1 MRKKWQHRPPAVF
14 RLDQDHLIVDS
25 AMEKGASSERRA
37 QMKPEPEFEALAITI
52 DNSARSSRRGVR
64 WAMLFWCALGGLML
78 LAMGVAVSGLIT
90 DLFARNQELGWLGLA
105 LAILA
110 IVSLFVIAVRETTGL
125 MRLATVEKFRLRAA
139 EMIASGNRIEARAL
153 VHELLALTRKM
164 PHLARGRANL
174 EGHLGE
180 IIDGP
185 DMVRLAERELMTPLD
200 QQARK
205 LISVA
210 ATRVSV
216 ITALSPRAVVDV
228 LFVLGTALILVR
240 RLAFLYG
247 ARPGYAQPSSIGTAS
262 CNAFGGDRRTGC
274 ERQLNSTAAGTWH
287 SGQIIGATRRGR
299 AQRPPHGTVRP
310 RRGRPYP
317 SSTICRPASSYTF
330 RSYER
335 SFAQFWRCRR
345 TARCR
350 IKSGHHRSSIEQAAC
365 HVRFGSKA
373 DMTLFIRDVRFTP
386 ESGHQNWP
394 ALCSA

>member
-1 MRKKWQHRPPAVF
+1 
-14 RLDQDHLIVDS
+14 
-25 AMEKGASSERRA
+25 
-37 QMKPEPEFEALAITI
+37 
-52 DNSARSSRRGVR
+52 
-64 WAMLFWCALGGLML
+64 MLFWCALGGLML

-105 LAILA
+105 LAMLA

-139 EMIASGNRIEARAL
+139 EMIACGNRIEARAL

-174 EGHLGE
+174 EGHLSE

-228 LFVLGTALILVR
+228 LFVFGTALILVR

-247 ARPGYAQPSSIGTAS
+247 ARPGTLSLARLVRQVVIHLAVTGGLAASDSLIQQLLGHGIAAKLSARLGEGVLNGLLTAR
-262 CNAFGGDRRTGC
+262 FGLAAVDLIRPVPFAALPRPTLSDLMSEVLRSFGDTE
-274 ERQLNSTAAGTWH
+274 ERQGSE
-287 SGQIIGATRRGR
+287 
-299 AQRPPHGTVRP
+299 
-310 RRGRPYP
+310 
-317 SSTICRPASSYTF
+317 SSLAIT
-330 RSYER
+330 EV
-335 SFAQFWRCRR
+335 Q
-345 TARCR
+345 
-350 IKSGHHRSSIEQAAC
+350 
-365 HVRFGSKA
+365 
-373 DMTLFIRDVRFTP
+373 
-386 ESGHQNWP
+386 
-394 ALCSA
+394 

>member
-1 MRKKWQHRPPAVF
+1 
-14 RLDQDHLIVDS
+14 
-25 AMEKGASSERRA
+25 
-37 QMKPEPEFEALAITI
+37 
-52 DNSARSSRRGVR
+52 
-64 WAMLFWCALGGLML
+64 ML

-110 IVSLFVIAVRETTGL
+110 IVSLIVIAIRETTGL

-139 EMIASGNRIEARAL
+139 EMIASGNRRLEARAL

-210 ATRVSV
+210 ATRVSF

-228 LFVLGTALILVR
+228 LFVFGTALILVR

-247 ARPGYAQPSSIGTAS
+247 ARPGTLSLARLVRQVVMHLAVTGGLAASDSLIQQLLGHGIAAKLSARLGEGVLNGLLTAR
-262 CNAFGGDRRTGC
+262 FGLAAVDLIRPVPFAALPRPTLSDLMSEVLRSFGDTE
-274 ERQLNSTAAGTWH
+274 ERQ
-287 SGQIIGATRRGR
+287 
-299 AQRPPHGTVRP
+299 
-310 RRGRPYP
+310 
-317 SSTICRPASSYTF
+317 SSESSLAIT
-330 RSYER
+330 EV
-335 SFAQFWRCRR
+335 Q
-345 TARCR
+345 
-350 IKSGHHRSSIEQAAC
+350 
-365 HVRFGSKA
+365 
-373 DMTLFIRDVRFTP
+373 
-386 ESGHQNWP
+386 
-394 ALCSA
+394 

>member
-37 QMKPEPEFEALAITI
+37 QRKPEPEFEALAITI

-64 WAMLFWCALGGLML
+64 WATLFWCSLGGLML
-78 LAMGVAVSGLIT
+78 LAMGVAVTGLIT

-139 EMIASGNRIEARAL
+139 EMIVSDNRIEARAL
-153 VHELLALTRKM
+153 VHQLLALTRRM

-180 IIDGP
+180 IIDGS
-185 DMVRLAERELMTPLD
+185 DMMRLAERELMTPLD

-216 ITALSPRAVVDV
+216 VTALSPRAVIDI
-228 LFVLGTALILVR
+228 LFVFGTAVTLVR

-247 ARPGYAQPSSIGTAS
+247 VRPGTLSLARLVRQVVMHLAMTGGLAASDSLIQQLLGHGIAAKLSARLGEGVLNGLLTAR
-262 CNAFGGDRRTGC
+262 FGLAAVDLIRPVPFAALPRPTLSDLMSEVLRGFGDAE
-274 ERQLNSTAAGTWH
+274 ERQ
-287 SGQIIGATRRGR
+287 GAE
-299 AQRPPHGTVRP
+299 
-310 RRGRPYP
+310 
-317 SSTICRPASSYTF
+317 SSLAIT
-330 RSYER
+330 EV
-335 SFAQFWRCRR
+335 Q
-345 TARCR
+345 
-350 IKSGHHRSSIEQAAC
+350 
-365 HVRFGSKA
+365 
-373 DMTLFIRDVRFTP
+373 
-386 ESGHQNWP
+386 
-394 ALCSA
+394 

>member
-1 MRKKWQHRPPAVF
+1 MSKNWRHRPPAVF
-14 RLDQDHLIVDS
+14 RLDHDHLTVDS
-25 AMEKGASSERRA
+25 AMKTGLSSERRA
-37 QMKPEPEFEALAITI
+37 QIKPEPDFEALAITI
-52 DNSARSSRRGVR
+52 DISARSSRRGVR

-105 LAILA
+105 LAMLA

-139 EMIASGNRIEARAL
+139 EMIACGNRIEARAL

-174 EGHLGE
+174 EGHLSE

-228 LFVLGTALILVR
+228 LFVFGTALILVR

-247 ARPGYAQPSSIGTAS
+247 ARPGTLSLARLVRQVVIHLAVTGGLAASDSLIQQLLGHGIAAKLSARLGEGVLNGLLTAR
-262 CNAFGGDRRTGC
+262 FGLAAVDLIRPVPFAALPRPTLSDLMSEVLRSFGDTE
-274 ERQLNSTAAGTWH
+274 ERQGSE
-287 SGQIIGATRRGR
+287 
-299 AQRPPHGTVRP
+299 
-310 RRGRPYP
+310 
-317 SSTICRPASSYTF
+317 SSLAIT
-330 RSYER
+330 EV
-335 SFAQFWRCRR
+335 Q
-345 TARCR
+345 
-350 IKSGHHRSSIEQAAC
+350 
-365 HVRFGSKA
+365 
-373 DMTLFIRDVRFTP
+373 
-386 ESGHQNWP
+386 
-394 ALCSA
+394 

>member
-105 LAILA
+105 LGILA
-110 IVSLFVIAVRETTGL
+110 TVSLFVIAVRETTGL
-125 MRLATVEKFRLRAA
+125 MRLATVEKFRLRAS

-164 PHLARGRANL
+164 PHLARGRTNL

-216 ITALSPRAVVDV
+216 VTALSPRAVIDI
-228 LFVLGTALILVR
+228 LFVFGTAVTLVR

-247 ARPGYAQPSSIGTAS
+247 VRPGTLSLARLVRQVVMHLAMTGGLAASDSLIQQMLGHGIAAKLSARLGEGVLNGLLTAR
-262 CNAFGGDRRTGC
+262 FGLAAVDLIRPVPFAALTRPTLSDLMSEVLRSFGDAE
-274 ERQLNSTAAGTWH
+274 ERQRSE
-287 SGQIIGATRRGR
+287 
-299 AQRPPHGTVRP
+299 
-310 RRGRPYP
+310 
-317 SSTICRPASSYTF
+317 SSLAIT
-330 RSYER
+330 EV
-335 SFAQFWRCRR
+335 Q
-345 TARCR
+345 
-350 IKSGHHRSSIEQAAC
+350 
-365 HVRFGSKA
+365 
-373 DMTLFIRDVRFTP
+373 
-386 ESGHQNWP
+386 
-394 ALCSA
+394 